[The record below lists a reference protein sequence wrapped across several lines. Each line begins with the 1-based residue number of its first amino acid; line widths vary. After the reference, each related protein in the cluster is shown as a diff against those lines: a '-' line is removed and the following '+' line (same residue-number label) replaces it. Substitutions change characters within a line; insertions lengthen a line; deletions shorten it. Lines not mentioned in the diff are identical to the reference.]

1 MERNPEHDTESTT
14 GSAENE
20 PAGDDLAL
28 PKVESLPEL
37 RSATR
42 ASVQDFRAVLWKYIR
57 RHLPERVD
65 KPAPFPE
72 PPRTGDAHAVI
83 LPLLKAVPWLL
94 MGLFGLSFFWDFSGM
109 SAQLLG
115 ITLGF
120 EGLLRIL
127 AVSGLIGFLTN
138 WLAITMLFHPR
149 NRRPLL
155 GQGLIPAQRERVIY
169 RLASTVSEELINADI
184 IKRKI
189 EESGI
194 IGRYRDIAF
203 DVTRNVIEDEDFR
216 KELKG
221 VTAGYIEQVLGSDDV
236 RQKLV
241 AFIIQKIEEYA
252 GQGLGGLALKT
263 YRFLSEEDFKRRIDE
278 AVSKIPASI
287 DGALDELDEV
297 LDLIPEKIQSRSEDI
312 EDAVTRLV
320 LTFVEN
326 LDVYSIVATN
336 MQEYD
341 ERRLEDLMKRATNEQ
356 LNYIK
361 YLGGVLGSI
370 GGFVIWEPLVSL
382 TVLGAIGVAMV
393 GVDRLLYGGERVS
406 PPAQSEQGAGQA

>member
-1 MERNPEHDTESTT
+1 MTDPETAPSDATT
-14 GSAENE
+14 PPLTPEALQE
-20 PAGDDLAL
+20 AGL
-28 PKVESLPEL
+28 PEVSSLPEV
-37 RSATR
+37 RDATR
-42 ASVQDFRAVLWKYIR
+42 ESARNLRTVLWKYIR
-57 RHLPERVD
+57 RHLPERVE
-65 KPAPFPE
+65 PPSEFPE
-72 PPRTGDAHAVI
+72 PPRQSTGHASA
-83 LPLLKAVPWLL
+83 LLLLQLVPWLL
-94 MGLFGLSFFWDFSGM
+94 TVLFGLSFFWDFNGM
-109 SAQLLG
+109 AATIAG
-115 ITLGF
+115 VEF
-120 EGLLRIL
+120 RFDGLLRIL

-149 NRRPLL
+149 RRRPLL

-184 IKRKI
+184 IKKKI

-203 DVTRNVIEDEDFR
+203 DVTRGVIEDPEFR

-221 VTAGYIEQVLGSDDV
+221 LTGTYIEQMVGSEEV
-236 RQKLV
+236 RQKIV

-252 GQGLGGLALKT
+252 GQGLGGIALKT
-263 YRFLSEEDFKRRIDE
+263 YRFLGEQDFKRRIEE
-278 AVSKIPASI
+278 AVTQLPTSI
-287 DGALDELDEV
+287 DSALDQLDGL
-297 LDLIPEKIQSRSEDI
+297 LDSIPEKIQARSEDI
-312 EDAVTRLV
+312 EEAVTKLV

-336 MQEYD
+336 MQAYD

-370 GGFVIWEPLVSL
+370 GGLVIWEPVAAM
-382 TVLGAIGVAMV
+382 TVLGVLGALVV
-393 GVDRLLYGGERVS
+393 GLDQLLMRR
-406 PPAQSEQGAGQA
+406 A